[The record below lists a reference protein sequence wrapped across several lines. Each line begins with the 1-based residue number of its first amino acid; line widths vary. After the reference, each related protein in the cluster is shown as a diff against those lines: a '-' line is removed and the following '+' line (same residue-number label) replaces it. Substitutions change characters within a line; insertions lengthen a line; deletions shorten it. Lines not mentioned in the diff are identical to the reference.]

1 MTDASGET
9 RTPAVSLWVTFR
21 SDGALLLELLADW
34 YTMLGIAE
42 SHVEDTEGL
51 ATVLRSW
58 AQGPRVEEP
67 SRHYG
72 GAGQRRAD
80 FAEFRHAYSRGVPVA
95 FVGTEYRD
103 RSAMGG
109 FYRDAELFVEM
120 FGSQSP
126 ADERRLERFMARLA
140 GEMGTFFRR
149 ARAKA
154 EQRLAGGAYFAVLT
168 GYLDEL
174 RARRSDQSTY
184 RLLEHTLLS
193 LIEDE
198 RYLHL
203 AEDSRARELIA
214 TLDDEVSVL
223 YGRYMDLERGG
234 QVR

>member
-1 MTDASGET
+1 MTDAGGKT
-9 RTPAVSLWVTFR
+9 RTPAASLWVTFR

-42 SHVEDTEGL
+42 SHVEDPEGS
-51 ATVLRSW
+51 AAVLRSW

-67 SRHYG
+67 SRHYHG
-72 GAGQRRAD
+72 PGLRRSD
-80 FAEFRHAYSRGVPVA
+80 FAEFQHAYSRGVPVA
-95 FVGTEYRD
+95 FVGAEQRD

-109 FYRDAELFVEM
+109 FYRDAELFVEV

-126 ADERRLERFMARLA
+126 ADERRLERFVVRLT
-140 GEMGTFFRR
+140 GEMRTFFRR
-149 ARAKA
+149 TRTKA
-154 EQRLAGGAYFAVLT
+154 EHRLAGGAYLAVLT

-174 RARRSDQSTY
+174 RAMRSDPSAY

-193 LIEDE
+193 IIKEE

-203 AEDSRARELIA
+203 AEDGRARELIA
-214 TLDDEVSVL
+214 KLDDEVSVL
-223 YGRYMDLERGG
+223 YSRYMDFEHGG